1 MSSSSSS
8 ASSASAPT
16 LGIRL
21 PPVKE
26 RSEVLRDA
34 QQQAAIPD
42 GAIREGL
49 ESEMP
54 PVIRSV
60 LELSHLMMSGHSQW
74 LRGAPGYQG
83 GLFHRGSPYCFASGY
98 RDNHRPREVEE
109 RGNHMKLKDPLLY
122 GPLSLPITAAYLC
135 ELHGRGIF
143 DLNKPLVEYLPEM
156 EEKIPSHVTGR
167 TVLSF
172 SDALDDRLLVR
183 EMTKSR
189 LAIWKPRLSWNAC
202 ASAQKHLYQPIT
214 HFLTGSSGSAKAS
227 HCSSGKSS
235 TPTAASASVTVMGG
249 EQQRKN
255 LYYYLTASRSPGSFF
270 RRVSAHRAAPSHFS
284 IALLLHAVETQLKKP
299 CFENKCGGSNFE
311 ESIRKLFFERA
322 ESHGAGYGVPKLWR
336 NPQELFYQPTGLALQ
351 HTGFKRPIPSGA
363 AENCGPAVFNGSLN
377 MYAPSEDYGKLLL
390 LSLDTIRDA
399 QTIFGPLSEEICPS
413 ASSKPYYDFGIR
425 VVPSKRELHLLPS
438 FAMISLD
445 WVPTSA
451 SFRYAC
457 DFDLGC
463 FGIASCGSRSAR
475 LFALNLSRLIQHL
488 YLKHALDGEDDS
500 TEAAKSIDPSNPPL
514 PNNASASH
522 PEGSSSSTQTNSKQ
536 SKLQKVLSDHHR
548 TKYFKKL
555 DHHTRF

>member
-1 MSSSSSS
+1 MTDKKASLSDSST
-8 ASSASAPT
+8 ATPT
-16 LGIRL
+16 LSIRL

-122 GPLSLPITAAYLC
+122 GELSLPITAAYLC

-143 DLNKPLVEYLPEM
+143 NLNKPLVEYLPEM
-156 EEKIPSHVTGR
+156 EEKIPRHVTGR

-172 SDALDDRLLVR
+172 SDALDDRLLVK

-189 LAIWKPRLSWNAC
+189 LAIWRPRLSWNAC

-214 HFLTGSSGSAKAS
+214 EFLTGSGSPVQAGSTRAE
-227 HCSSGKSS
+227 KSV
-235 TPTAASASVTVMGG
+235 ANAMVG
-249 EQQRKN
+249 EHQRKH
-255 LYYYLTASRSPGSFF
+255 LYYYLTSSRSPGSFF
-270 RRVSAHRAAPSHFS
+270 RRVSAHRASPSHFS
-284 IALLLHAVETQLKKP
+284 VALLLHAVETQLKKP
-299 CFENKCGGSNFE
+299 CFESTSGGMNFE
-311 ESIRKLFFERA
+311 ESIRKIFFERA

-363 AENCGPAVFNGSLN
+363 ADNCGPSVFNGSLN

-399 QTIFGPLSEEICPS
+399 QKILGPLPADICPLS
-413 ASSKPYYDFGIR
+413 SSKAYYDFGVR
-425 VVPSKRELHLLPS
+425 VVPSKNELHLLPS
-438 FAMISLD
+438 IAMSTLD
-445 WVPTSA
+445 WIPASS

-457 DFDLGC
+457 ESDLGC

-488 YLKHALDGEDDS
+488 YLKHALDGEEELS
-500 TEAAKSIDPSNPPL
+500 EAVKSIDPSNPPL
-514 PNNASASH
+514 PDNKSDSNGAHHA
-522 PEGSSSSTQTNSKQ
+522 EGTSPNGNSKQ